1 MVMLTSQ
8 KAVLFVAHTPTF
20 LTELKIFGD
29 YIKKQ
34 TGQHSIYLLAYD
46 NAFSSAFINNCIATG
61 DKCKNINDFS
71 KKSNFKIVRILNI
84 LNINII
90 NLLRLPLF
98 YFMANVAGVNQAFL
112 RELFLF
118 EESRERISSMLVS
131 LSPKYIVLGGDMPG
145 YDSALYI
152 KLARKLGI
160 ASFVIPSTMS
170 NGQEQAEIYSADSNY
185 QMNGIIGTLVSK
197 IFPRWCKEYNGMTLF
212 RVPLSRMLAML
223 SLGLDYEKPWIFNSS
238 NADMVFL
245 ESKAMKNYYNSA
257 GLSAS
262 NLVVT
267 GSPTCDRLY
276 SIVGNYDAMKCRLIN
291 KYSLN
296 EKKRSILIA
305 FPPDFFYVN
314 GGRPQSIFKNHDEV
328 VSFFYR
334 LIKSENSVRW
344 LISLHPSMKTFDFKV
359 FEDIG
364 AIIIEEPAYM
374 VLPLVDLYIA
384 TVSST
389 IRWAISCGVPVLNF
403 DFYRYRYSDFMNLD
417 GVIYADTEMN
427 FLVSFRALIEQDD
440 YYVAVKEFQKN
451 ISSQWGVMD
460 GECCLRILKYIQGV
474 VLD

>member
-1 MVMLTSQ
+1 MHNSQ
-8 KAVLFVAHTPTF
+8 KAVLFIAHTPTF

-29 YIKKQ
+29 FIKKQ
-34 TGQHSIYLLAYD
+34 TGQRSIYLLAYD

-61 DKCKNINDFS
+61 DECKNINDFR
-71 KKSNFKIVRILNI
+71 KKSNLSAVRFLSI

-90 NLLRLPLF
+90 NLLRFPF
-98 YFMANVAGVNQAFL
+98 YYFMANVAGVNQAFL
-112 RELFLF
+112 RELFFF
-118 EESRERISSMLVS
+118 EESREQIRSMLVS

-152 KLARKLGI
+152 ELARKLGI
-160 ASFVIPSTMS
+160 ASFVIPATMS

-185 QMNGIIGTLVSK
+185 QMNGIIGTLISK
-197 IFPRWCKEYNGMTLF
+197 LFPRWCKEYHGMTLF

-223 SLGLDYEKPWIFNSS
+223 CLGLDYEKPWVFNSS

-267 GSPTCDRLY
+267 GSPSCDRLY
-276 SIVGNYDAMKCRLIN
+276 SIVENNNGLKSRLIK

-296 EKKRSILIA
+296 ERRKTILIA

-314 GGRPQSIFKNHDEV
+314 GGRPQSIFKNHGEV
-328 VSFFYR
+328 VSFFYN
-334 LIKSENSVRW
+334 LINSENSVRW
-344 LISLHPSMKTFDFKV
+344 LISLHPSMKAFDFKV

-364 AIIIEEPAYM
+364 AKIIEEPAYM
-374 VLPLVDLYIA
+374 LLPLVDVYIA

-440 YYVAVKEFQKN
+440 YYNKVKEFQKN
-451 ISSQWGVMD
+451 ISSQWGVLD
-460 GECCLRILKYIQGV
+460 GACCLRILKYIQSI
-474 VLD
+474 VLH